1 MQATE
6 PKTPLILPFLRPFY
20 DHTAGPLA
28 YLGLRVVVGGLLVL
42 EGWPKIMAPFG
53 MAGFVEGIGLHPGW
67 FWSAVLAVMQFAG
80 GILILIGFLTRP
92 AALANAIVLA
102 VTLWFHA
109 THPYGTVFLSPEGL
123 DALAVNQPLFSADG
137 LRNLGTD
144 GGSGFLHQVQFKA
157 EGFSALWSMAAFF
170 LAAFGAGPLSVD
182 RSLLHREF

>member
-1 MQATE
+1 MQASD
-6 PKTPLILPFLRPFY
+6 PKTKLILPFMRPFY
-20 DHTAGPLA
+20 DQIAGPLA
-28 YLGLRVVVGGLLVL
+28 YLGLRVVVGVLLIL

-67 FWSAVLAVMQFAG
+67 FWSAVLAVLQFAG

-92 AALANAIVLA
+92 AALANAVMLL

-109 THPYGTVFLSPEGL
+109 THPYGAVFLSPEGL
-123 DALAVNQPLFSADG
+123 DALAANQTLFSADG
-137 LRNLGTD
+137 LRNLAAD
-144 GGSGFLHQVQFKA
+144 GGAAFLHQVQFKA

-182 RSLLHREF
+182 RSLQHKEF